1 MCNNHDNVYTIVI
14 TGIHACLQ
22 ETLNTQIL
30 ATIVET
36 LESINS
42 VTVGQGL
49 KTTQYFPVGLGL
61 ACSNI
66 EVPPVHDDR
75 HIPVLYCLI
84 PKLGTRLVDSRVFTV
99 SSMVRQGLETHAIN
113 TVPSLHSSCAVYI
126 PRVLDGNL
134 SAWVALI

>member
-1 MCNNHDNVYTIVI
+1 MCGRYIVTVLLCNYTDWIDCFHCVFMCNNHENVCTIVI

-22 ETLNTQIL
+22 ETLNTQSL

-36 LESINS
+36 LKSINS
-42 VTVGQGL
+42 VTVGEGL

-75 HIPVLYCLI
+75 HIPVL
-84 PKLGTRLVDSRVFTV
+84 PHSQTGNRLGTRLIDSSV
-99 SSMVRQGLETHAIN
+99 
-113 TVPSLHSSCAVYI
+113 HS
-126 PRVLDGNL
+126 
-134 SAWVALI
+134 